1 MFKPLI
7 SRYRLHAHSL
17 NIETGRYYNIDRHAR
32 ICNMCNNND
41 IEDEYHFIL
50 ECSKYVE
57 IRRKYIKP
65 YYCINPSAFKH
76 SYYLFKILKILTIL
90 ESIYMWL
97 KKFVIP
103 KFISCSAIIM
113 YCV

>member
-17 NIETGRYYNIDRHAR
+17 NIETGRYYTIDRHAR

-50 ECSKYVE
+50 ECSEYVE

-65 YYCINPSAFKH
+65 YYCIIPSAFK
-76 SYYLFKILKILTIL
+76 LTQL
-90 ESIYMWL
+90 
-97 KKFVIP
+97 
-103 KFISCSAIIM
+103 
-113 YCV
+113 

>member
-32 ICNMCNNND
+32 ICNMCNNKD

-50 ECSKYVE
+50 ECSEYVE
-57 IRRKYIKP
+57 IRTKYIKS
-65 YYCINPSAFKH
+65 YYCINPSAFKLTQLL
-76 SYYLFKILKILTIL
+76 SVQNIKELNNLGKYLYVVKKIRN
-90 ESIYMWL
+90 S
-97 KKFVIP
+97 
-103 KFISCSAIIM
+103 
-113 YCV
+113 